1 MSCFVSVDLSGAK
14 EDEISDENR
23 LQFVPAKI
31 RYGQQCNFYY
41 LMTTELLNQMENH
54 EKLPFSLPKV
64 QTICVPSDHT

>member
-31 RYGQQCNFYY
+31 RYGQQGNFYHFK
-41 LMTTELLNQMENH
+41 TTEYLNQ
-54 EKLPFSLPKV
+54 KPF
-64 QTICVPSDHT
+64 DF

>member
-31 RYGQQCNFYY
+31 RYGQQDNFYH
-41 LMTTELLNQMENH
+41 LKTTEHLNQKRNH
-54 EKLPFSLPKV
+54 VKMSR
-64 QTICVPSDHT
+64 TSM